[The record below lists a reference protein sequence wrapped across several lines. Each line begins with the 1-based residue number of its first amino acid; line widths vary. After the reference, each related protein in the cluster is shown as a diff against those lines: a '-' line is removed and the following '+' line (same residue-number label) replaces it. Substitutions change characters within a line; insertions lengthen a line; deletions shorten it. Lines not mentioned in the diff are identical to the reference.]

1 MTQRGKNCVKSR
13 IPRTHSLQTCPECIE
28 KILDEG
34 VKYVIRY
41 SRENVRKIRPGDTVE
56 LHNHR
61 KTCRVRIEC
70 VISAKTLAGLAE
82 RISQRLKKSL
92 SLEVIR
98 TWLAEIFSRTN
109 ERLFGVRAFLITP
122 LQNKA

>member
-28 KILDEG
+28 KIVSDG
-34 VKYVIRY
+34 VKCVIRY
-41 SRENVRKIRPGDTVE
+41 SRDNVRKIRPGDTVE
-56 LHNHR
+56 LHNHK
-61 KTCRVRIEC
+61 KTCRVRVER
-70 VISAKTLAGLAE
+70 VISAKNLADLAE
-82 RISQRLKKSL
+82 RISQQLKKSL